1 VSRLK
6 THALTLLAAV
16 FLTGLW
22 VYQLPESRVER
33 ALSTIFRPFQ
43 RVMFTNRFYRMYAPD
58 PRSRKR
64 IPTLLFKTEM
74 SPVRFF
80 NPELSVFPREKW
92 TNFLDH
98 LGKALDGEAFF
109 FSPEEG
115 EAIFRRLA
123 VRLCRDESSPG
134 DRVLSVTFQ
143 SRSVS
148 YGEIQG
154 DIAWDEP
161 EVLESFACP

>member
-1 VSRLK
+1 MFRLRNQ
-6 THALTLLAAV
+6 ALTLVAAV

-22 VYQLPESRVER
+22 VHQLPESRVER
-33 ALSTIFRPFQ
+33 VLSAVFRPFQ
-43 RVMFTNRFYRMYAPD
+43 RVMFTNRFFRMYAPD

-64 IPTLLFKTEM
+64 IPAILLKTEAA
-74 SPVRFF
+74 PVRFF
-80 NPELSVFPREKW
+80 KPGLSIFPREKW
-92 TNFLDH
+92 SNFMDH
-98 LGKALDGEAFF
+98 LGKALDGETFF

-115 EAIFRRLA
+115 GAIFRRLA
-123 VRLCRDESSPG
+123 ARLCREASVPG

-154 DIAWDEP
+154 DIVWDEP
-161 EVLESFACP
+161 EVLEGFACP